1 MKFYATEEF
10 AKIQGRTIYRD
21 TVRYLGYSASSVSFT
36 FTGKQAQATFLS
48 DPEHFIPE
56 EHAFAAIY
64 INDEKTPAKR
74 VELTKKEETILLY
87 ENDTEKT
94 VTITIMKYSEP
105 EYAVCGIA
113 SITIDSDILLPP
125 PAARSRKIQI
135 VGDSITCGYG
145 VEGSVEEELHRT
157 CTENPTKSYSMLS
170 AQALDADVEIVAWN
184 GKGIISAYI
193 GDDTDT
199 ADASWLVP
207 MLYDYADAGCEKQY
221 FRTPADQWERWDDS
235 RFEPDLVMVHLGT
248 NDASY
253 TREIPE
259 RNEQF
264 CTAYVALLEKIY
276 RKHPQAKFLC
286 MLGLMDQRLCST
298 VEEAASRFQKAHPE
312 TLCEYLPL
320 PAQLDEDG
328 LGTFWHPSPI
338 THEKAAKLVVAKA
351 REMMGWQE

>member
-10 AKIQGRTIYRD
+10 AKIQGRTIYRNN
-21 TVRYLGYSASSVSFT
+21 VRYLGYSASSVSFT
-36 FTGKQAQATFLS
+36 FTGKRAEASFIS
-48 DPEHFIPE
+48 DPGHFIPE
-56 EHAFAAIY
+56 EHAFVAIF

-74 VELTKKEETILLY
+74 IELNKEEETLLLY

-113 SITIDSDILLPP
+113 SITIDSDALLPP
-125 PAARSRKIQI
+125 PAAKSRKIQI

-145 VEGSVEEELHRT
+145 VEGSVEEEIHRT

-170 AQALDADVEIVAWN
+170 VQALDADVEIVAWN
-184 GKGIISAYI
+184 GKGIISSYI
-193 GDDTDT
+193 GDDTDIP
-199 ADASWLVP
+199 DDSWLIP

-221 FRTPADQWERWDDS
+221 FHTPVEQWELWDDS

-276 RKHPQAKFLC
+276 IKHPQAKFLC
-286 MLGLMDQRLCST
+286 MLGLMDRRLCST

-328 LGTFWHPSPI
+328 LGTFWHPSPA
-338 THEKAAKLVVAKA
+338 THEKAAALVVTKAK
-351 REMMGWQE
+351 EMMGW